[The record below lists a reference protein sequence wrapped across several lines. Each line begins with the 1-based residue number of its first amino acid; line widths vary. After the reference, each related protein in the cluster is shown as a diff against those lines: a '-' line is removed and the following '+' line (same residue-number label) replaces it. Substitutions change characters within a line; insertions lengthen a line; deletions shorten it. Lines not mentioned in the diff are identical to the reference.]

1 MKRKLLWAVAV
12 LGAVLVLVAVTPIGP
27 AALAHLL
34 ERGVGGWQVSIGSRR
49 GGLLY
54 AFSFSDVYCKN
65 PALGVTVNAEYIA
78 AWPWSWEADIQAPK
92 VRIEPGTG
100 ADSTSAAT
108 DIELPLAFFPNLN
121 AKAGALDW
129 QLGET
134 RIVARDW
141 HGAYRA
147 VADTSAHLE
156 LTLSELQG
164 VPLRSLTLDL
174 ALSPHRIDRGE
185 IRAVGASDSIRTDL
199 HASFALG
206 LKLPRPLQVD
216 ATATVVTDSARGSLA
231 AEIDGALTPLQLR
244 GTLRGKGSAPTI
256 SAVDLRGDMRANST
270 RIVVDSLLV
279 SLFDGTLTGEVT
291 YFSTRDSLHT
301 QLRGEGFDLALAAPF
316 AGRAEFDLAAGV
328 HLQHR
333 RYAADFAALLRDV
346 ELISDQRFDAEITGW
361 HRPDGATRIDLQS
374 PVLDLVATGSS
385 DIEGSYDLALKGALQ
400 AASFLRGA
408 APIALDG
415 RAKPD
420 TLALQLTTS
429 HLPGEL
435 GEQFGPLAAD
445 LHLFANRY
453 LAADLRLER
462 DLLVAR
468 ADIDL
473 ANSEIDTLVADV
485 NGLAVERVMPELG
498 GRLDADLRGAGGL
511 SLDALQLDGRAATS
525 SLEYAGWQTGELAL
539 NVGWDRGTA
548 QVAGGGPGVSLRAEL
563 DATGHLT
570 AQADFADT
578 LLRGV
583 GDAVGAIGAAG
594 GTLRWEGPLDDLDVA
609 QGGLALNSLS
619 LRLGEWT
626 LQNYG
631 PLQADYGD
639 GHLNLAAV
647 NLQTPIGLVGLS
659 GWVGRDSLSVAAE
672 LSTLELS
679 NLASDLSATGGGHLR
694 VSGPL
699 AKPEA
704 QGAVTLAE
712 MHLDTLALGNARLR
726 LALEDS
732 LVAEFSADAG
742 VRLALTCPAAPLFEP
757 GAAPAQ
763 LAIEAKAA
771 DLGPV
776 LSYALG
782 RSMYGRLDL
791 DGHLEAAFEDSMP
804 SWRDLAGYIDVRGLV
819 IESQA
824 TADSLRL
831 DLLSGGHFAFGEGR
845 VVLDSVAIGL
855 QRYDRDRRALQ
866 PAGTLR
872 LAGQLVD
879 TKPSQIEL
887 ALENADLA
895 FFGGPKGLVQ
905 LDAEVRGTTSAPQVT
920 ADLAVETAD
929 LGRLR
934 GQLVGDRDGGDWH
947 LNWTTLLDDSL
958 TVIGRVP
965 WDLQAGTL
973 SLDESWLEARSNGI
987 GLLFLGDLIAE
998 LDHLDGRI
1006 SADLRAEGLD
1016 STLSLRGQIG
1026 VKGLEFALLDLEPIY
1041 ALPDGHLQFNDRQ
1054 VELVGFSVE
1063 KEPKRGF
1070 RSASLTGQFDLA
1082 RLDDPS
1088 FDLRL
1093 QAERMT
1099 SYYEDVGQS
1108 FKADDIDMDLSFA
1121 GSLSA
1126 SKLAGRVRID
1136 RPKSEAS
1143 LVVLTLPVPPPPPAL
1158 RDDFLENMALAVE
1171 VDIRGLALDSEL
1183 AEVEASGAVE
1193 VGGTFY
1199 KPLFQGDITIDE
1211 GQVFVLNEQ
1220 FDITQGRVVFNRL
1233 APTKSILDVM
1243 YDPLEL
1249 NPTLDLQAQTKEIED
1264 INDDKKYVAT
1274 LMLRGSAQRVVPR
1287 LSAKPSGGESGDPLG
1302 PQGTVNLL
1310 AFRMVD
1316 FDYVGAFGSTSEAL
1330 NTAATAFGTVA
1341 GQLLSK
1347 QVEKVGLNEFTVL
1360 PSSEIDG
1367 AEPGTALR
1375 AGKYLGGLP
1384 FPLWVRYE
1392 ALLKEMAWGEVRV
1405 EHKIKSFLTIV
1416 GSAQSKYDS
1425 YGLGIGLKR
1434 EFR

>member
-1 MKRKLLWAVAV
+1 MKRKLIGAAAV
-12 LGAVLVLVAVTPIGP
+12 LAAVLVLVAVTPIGP

-34 ERGVGGWQVSIGSRR
+34 ERGVGGWQISIGSRR

-54 AFSFSDVYCKN
+54 AFSFSDVRCQN
-65 PALGVTVNAEYIA
+65 SALGVTVNAEYIA
-78 AWPWSWEADIQAPK
+78 AWPWSWEVDVQAPK
-92 VRIEPGTG
+92 VRIEPGTE
-100 ADSTSAAT
+100 ADSTTAAT
-108 DIELPLAFFPNLN
+108 DIELPLAFLPNLN
-121 AKAGALDW
+121 ATAGTLDW

-134 RIVARDW
+134 RIVAQDW

-156 LTLSELQG
+156 LTLSDLQG

-185 IRAVGASDSIRTDL
+185 IRAVGTGDSLRSDL

-206 LKLPRPLQVD
+206 LKLPRPLQME
-216 ATATVVTDSARGSLA
+216 ATATVEADSARGSLA
-231 AEIDGALTPLQLR
+231 AEIVGAVTPLQLR
-244 GTLRGKGSAPTI
+244 GTLRGTGSAPVV
-256 SAVDLRGDMRANST
+256 SAVDLQGDMRANGT
-270 RIVVDSLLV
+270 RLVVDSLLV
-279 SLFDGTLTGEVT
+279 SLFDGTLTGEAT
-291 YFSTRDSLHT
+291 YFFTRDSLQT

-333 RYAADFAALLRDV
+333 RYAADFAARLRDV
-346 ELISDQRFDAEITGW
+346 DLISDQRFDAEITGW
-361 HRPDGATRIDLQS
+361 HRPDGATRLDLQS
-374 PVLDLVATGSS
+374 PLLELVATGSS
-385 DIEGSYDLALKGALQ
+385 SLAGDYDLALKGALQ

-408 APIALDG
+408 APIAIAG
-415 RAKPD
+415 QAKPD
-420 TLALQLTTS
+420 TLALRLTTN

-435 GEQFGPLAAD
+435 GEEFGPLAAD
-445 LHLFANRY
+445 LHLSANRY
-453 LAADLRLER
+453 LAVDLRLER

-473 ANSEIDTLVADV
+473 EHSEIDTLVADV
-485 NGLAVERVMPELG
+485 DGLAVERVMPELS
-498 GRLDADLRGAGGL
+498 GRLAANLHGSGGL
-511 SLDALQLDGRAATS
+511 SLAALRLGGRVATTP
-525 SLEYAGWQTGELAL
+525 LEYAGWQTGELAL
-539 NVGWDRGTA
+539 DVGWDQGAAR
-548 QVAGGGPGVSLRAEL
+548 VSGGGPGVSVLAKL
-563 DATGHLT
+563 DVDGHLT

-583 GDAVGAIGAAG
+583 DDAVAALSGA
-594 GTLRWEGPLDDLDVA
+594 LRWKGPLEDLDAVQA
-609 QGGLALNSLS
+609 NLS
-619 LRLGEWT
+619 LDSLLLRQGEWV

-631 PLQADYGD
+631 PLKADYGD
-639 GHLNLAAV
+639 GRLDLTALH
-647 NLQTPIGLVGLS
+647 LQTSVGLVDLS

-672 LSTLELS
+672 LSALELS
-679 NLASDLSATGGGHLR
+679 NLASDLSATGDGHLR
-694 VSGPL
+694 IGDTL
-699 AKPEA
+699 ARPEA
-704 QGAVTLAE
+704 QGVVSMEE
-712 MHLDTLALGNARLR
+712 MRLDTLALGNARLR
-726 LALEDS
+726 LALADT
-732 LVAEFSADAG
+732 LAAEFSTNAG
-742 VRLALTCPAAPLFEP
+742 VRLALTCPAAPLFGP

-771 DLGPV
+771 DLGPL

-782 RSMYGRLDL
+782 RPLYGRLDL
-791 DGHLEAAFEDSMP
+791 DGHLEAALGDSMP
-804 SWRDLAGYIDVRGLV
+804 SWRDLSGRIDVRGLV

-831 DLLSGGHFAFGEGR
+831 DLLSGGHFAFDEGR

-855 QRYDRDRRALQ
+855 RRYDRDRLALQ

-879 TKPSQIEL
+879 TKPSKIEL
-887 ALENADLA
+887 ALKDADLA
-895 FFGGPKGLVQ
+895 FFGGPEGLVQ
-905 LDAEVRGTTSAPQVT
+905 LDAEVSGTASAPQVT
-920 ADLAVETAD
+920 ADLAVKTAD
-929 LGRLR
+929 LGALR
-934 GQLVGDRDGGDWH
+934 GQLVGDRHGGDWH
-947 LNWTTLLDDSL
+947 LNWTTLPDDSL
-958 TVIGRVP
+958 TVIGRIP
-965 WDLQAGTL
+965 WDLQAGEL
-973 SLDESWLEARSNGI
+973 SLDEGWLEARSDGI

-1016 STLSLRGQIG
+1016 STLSLQGQIG

-1063 KEPKRGF
+1063 QEPKRGF
-1070 RSASLTGQFDLA
+1070 RSASLTGQLDLA

-1088 FDLRL
+1088 FDVRL
-1093 QAERMT
+1093 QVERMT

-1108 FKADDIDMDLSFA
+1108 FKADDIDLDLSFA

-1143 LVVLTLPVPPPPPAL
+1143 LVVLALPVPPPPPAL

-1171 VDIRGLALDSEL
+1171 VDLRGLALDSEL

-1211 GQVFVLNEQ
+1211 GQVFVLNQE
-1220 FDITQGRVVFNRL
+1220 FNITQGRVVFNRL

-1243 YDPLEL
+1243 YDPFEL
-1249 NPTLDLQAQTKEIED
+1249 NPTLDLQAKVED
-1264 INDDKKYVAT
+1264 IPNIKSGYEYDVT
-1274 LMLRGSAQRVVPR
+1274 LTLKGSAQKIVPDFAADSEDPDADPVEDY
-1287 LSAKPSGGESGDPLG
+1287 LSI
-1302 PQGTVNLL
+1302 VNLL
-1310 AFRMVD
+1310 VFNMADLDVAD
-1316 FDYVGAFGSTSEAL
+1316 LDYDAAV
-1330 NTAATAFGTVA
+1330 TAA

-1347 QVEKVGLNEFTVL
+1347 QVEKEVGLDEFTVL
-1360 PSSEIDG
+1360 PSSEIAG
-1367 AEPGTALR
+1367 AEPGVALR

-1384 FPLWVRYE
+1384 LPLWVRYE

-1405 EHKIKSFLTIV
+1405 EHRIKSFLTIV

>member
-1 MKRKLLWAVAV
+1 MKRKLFGTAVV
-12 LGAVLVLVAVTPIGP
+12 LAAVLVLVAVTPIGP
-27 AALAHLL
+27 AALAYLL
-34 ERGVGGWQVSIGSRR
+34 ERGIGGWQVSIGSRR

-92 VRIEPGTG
+92 VRIEPGTT
-100 ADSTSAAT
+100 ADSTTAAA
-108 DIELPLAFFPNLN
+108 DIELPLAFLPNLN

-134 RIVARDW
+134 RIVAQDW

-156 LTLSELQG
+156 LTLSDLQG

-185 IRAVGASDSIRTDL
+185 IRAVGAGDSLRSDL

-206 LKLPRPLQVD
+206 LKLPRPLQMD
-216 ATATVVTDSARGSLA
+216 ATATVETDSSRGSLK
-231 AEIDGALTPLQLR
+231 AEIDGAVTPLQLR
-244 GTLRGKGSAPTI
+244 GTLKGTGSAPTI
-256 SAVDLRGDMRANST
+256 SAVDLRGDMRANGT
-270 RIVVDSLLV
+270 RLVVDSLLV
-279 SLFDGTLTGEVT
+279 SLFDGTLTGEAT
-291 YFSTRDSLHT
+291 YFFTRDSLQT
-301 QLRGEGFDLALAAPF
+301 QLRGEGLDLALLAPF

-328 HLQHR
+328 QLQHR
-333 RYAADFAALLRDV
+333 RYAADFAVLLRDV
-346 ELISDQRFDAEITGW
+346 DLIPDQRFDAEITGW
-361 HRPDGATRIDLQS
+361 HRPDGATRLDLQS
-374 PVLDLVATGSS
+374 SPLELVATGSS
-385 DIEGSYDLALKGALQ
+385 DLEGNYDLALKGALQ

-408 APIALDG
+408 APIAIAG
-415 RAKPD
+415 QAKPD
-420 TLALQLTTS
+420 TLALQLTAN

-435 GEQFGPLAAD
+435 GEEFGPLAAD
-445 LHLFANRY
+445 LHLSANRY

-473 ANSEIDTLVADV
+473 EHSEIDTLVADV
-485 NGLAVERVMPELG
+485 DGLAVERVMPGLSG
-498 GRLDADLRGAGGL
+498 WLDADLRGGGGL
-511 SLDALQLDGRAATS
+511 SLKELQLTGHIATTP
-525 SLEYAGWQTGELAL
+525 LKYAGWQTGELAL
-539 NVGWDRGTA
+539 DVDWDQGAAR
-548 QVAGGGPGVSLRAEL
+548 VAGGGPGVSALAKL
-563 DATGHLT
+563 DVDGHLT

-583 GDAVGAIGAAG
+583 DGAAAALG
-594 GTLRWEGPLDDLDVA
+594 GTLRWEGPLEDLDAVQA
-609 QGGLALNSLS
+609 NLALDSLL
-619 LRLGEWT
+619 LRLGKWE
-626 LQNYG
+626 LQNHG

-639 GHLNLAAV
+639 GRMDLTAV
-647 NLQTPIGLVGLS
+647 HLQTSVGLVDFS
-659 GWVGRDSLSVAAE
+659 GWVGRDSLAVAAE
-672 LSTLELS
+672 LSALELS

-694 VSGPL
+694 VGGTL
-699 AKPEA
+699 ARPEA
-704 QGAVTLAE
+704 QGVVTLEE
-712 MHLDTLALGNARLR
+712 MRLDTLALGNARLR
-726 LALEDS
+726 LS
-732 LVAEFSADAG
+732 LADMLMAEFTADAG
-742 VRLALTCPAAPLFEP
+742 MRLALTCPAAPLFGP
-757 GAAPAQ
+757 GEAPAQ

-771 DLGPV
+771 DLGPL

-782 RSMYGRLDL
+782 RPLYGRLDL
-791 DGHLEAAFEDSMP
+791 DGRLAATLGDSMP
-804 SWRDLAGYIDVRGLV
+804 SWRDLSGHIDMHDLA

-824 TADSLRL
+824 SADSLRL
-831 DLLSGGHFAFGEGR
+831 DLLSGGQFAFGEGR

-855 QRYDRDRRALQ
+855 RRYDRDRRALQ

-879 TKPSQIEL
+879 TKPSKIEL
-887 ALENADLA
+887 ALEDADLA

-905 LDAEVRGTTSAPQVT
+905 LDAEVSGTALAPQIA
-920 ADLAVETAD
+920 ADLAVESAD
-929 LGRLR
+929 LGKLR

-958 TVIGRVP
+958 TVTGRVP

-973 SLDESWLEARSNGI
+973 SLDESWLEAHSNGI

-1016 STLSLRGQIG
+1016 STLSLQGQIG
-1026 VKGLEFALLDLEPIY
+1026 VAGLEFALLDLEPIY
-1041 ALPDGHLQFNDRQ
+1041 ALPDGHLQFNGRKI
-1054 VELVGFSVE
+1054 ELVGFSVE

-1088 FDLRL
+1088 FDLQLR
-1093 QAERMT
+1093 AERMT

-1108 FKADDIDMDLSFA
+1108 FRANDIDLDLSFA

-1126 SKLAGRVRID
+1126 SKLAGRIRID
-1136 RPKSEAS
+1136 QPKSEAS
-1143 LVVLTLPVPPPPPAL
+1143 LVVLALPVPPPPPAL
-1158 RDDFLENMALAVE
+1158 RDDFLENMALGVE
-1171 VDIRGLALDSEL
+1171 VDIRALALDSEL

-1211 GQVFVLNEQ
+1211 GQVFVLNQE
-1220 FDITQGRVVFNRL
+1220 FNITQGRVVFNRL

-1243 YDPLEL
+1243 YDPFEL
-1249 NPTLDLQAQTKEIED
+1249 NPTLDLEAKTEEIED
-1264 INDDKKYVAT
+1264 IDDGEKYVVT
-1274 LMLRGSAQRVVPR
+1274 LTLQGPAQKIVPSFSPLDL
-1287 LSAKPSGGESGDPLG
+1287 LS
-1302 PQGTVNLL
+1302 TVNLL
-1310 AFRMVD
+1310 AFNTVSNRD
-1316 FDYVGAFGSTSEAL
+1316 LKYKTAL
-1330 NTAATAFGTVA
+1330 GTAA
-1341 GQLLSK
+1341 GQLLSG
-1347 QVEKVGLNEFTVL
+1347 QVEKVGFDEFVVL
-1360 PSSEIDG
+1360 PSSTIFG
-1367 AEPGTALR
+1367 AEPGDPALR
-1375 AGKYLGGLP
+1375 VGEYFSRRLP
-1384 FPLWVRYE
+1384 LPLWVRYE
-1392 ALLKEMAWGEVRV
+1392 APLKEPASGEVRI
-1405 EHKIKSFLTIV
+1405 EHKVKSFLIIT
-1416 GSAQSKYDS
+1416 GSAQSKYDH

>member
-1 MKRKLLWAVAV
+1 MKRKLLGTAAV
-12 LGAVLVLVAVTPIGP
+12 LGAVFVLVAVTPIGP

-34 ERGVGGWQVSIGSRR
+34 ERGVGGWQISIGSRR

-78 AWPWSWEADIQAPK
+78 AWPWSWEVAIQAPK
-92 VRIEPGTG
+92 VRIEPGSE

-108 DIELPLAFFPNLN
+108 DIELPLAFLPNLN

-134 RIVARDW
+134 RIVAQDW

-185 IRAVGASDSIRTDL
+185 IRAVGAGDSVRSDL

-216 ATATVVTDSARGSLA
+216 AKATVSTDSARGSLSA
-231 AEIDGALTPLQLR
+231 DIDGALTPLQLR
-244 GTLRGKGSAPTI
+244 GTLKGEGSAPTI
-256 SAVDLRGDMRANST
+256 SAVDLRGDVRANGT
-270 RIVVDSLLV
+270 RLVVDSLLV
-279 SLFDGTLTGEVT
+279 SLFDGTLTGEAT
-291 YFSTRDSLHT
+291 YFFTRDSLQT
-301 QLRGEGFDLALAAPF
+301 QLRGEGFDLALVAPF

-328 HLQHR
+328 HLQHL
-333 RYAADFAALLRDV
+333 RYAADFAALLHDV
-346 ELISDQRFDAEITGW
+346 DLIPDRRFDAEITAW
-361 HRPDGATRIDLQS
+361 HRPDGATRLDLQS
-374 PVLDLVATGSS
+374 PLLELVATGSS
-385 DIEGSYDLALKGALQ
+385 SLAGDYDLALKGALQ

-408 APIALDG
+408 APISIAG
-415 RAKPD
+415 QAKPD
-420 TLALQLTTS
+420 TLALRLTTS

-435 GEQFGPLAAD
+435 GEEFGPLDAD
-445 LHLFANRY
+445 LHLSANRY
-453 LAADLRLER
+453 LAANLRLER

-473 ANSEIDTLVADV
+473 EHSEIDTLVADV
-485 NGLAVERVMPELG
+485 DGLAVERVMPGLS
-498 GRLDADLRGAGGL
+498 GRLDADMRGAGGL
-511 SLDALQLDGRAATS
+511 SLDELQLTGHIATTP
-525 SLEYAGWQTGELAL
+525 LEYARWQTGELAL
-539 NVGWDRGTA
+539 DVDWDQGTA
-548 QVAGGGPGVSLRAEL
+548 QLDGGGPGVSLWAEL
-563 DATGHLT
+563 DAARHLT

-583 GDAVGAIGAAG
+583 DGAVAALG
-594 GTLRWEGPLDDLDVA
+594 GTLRWEGPLENLDAA
-609 QGGLALNSLS
+609 QANLALDSLL
-619 LRLGEWT
+619 LRQGKWE
-626 LQNYG
+626 LQNHG
-631 PLQADYGD
+631 PLQADYDNGRLD
-639 GHLNLAAV
+639 LTALH
-647 NLQTPIGLVGLS
+647 LQTSVGLVDLS
-659 GWVGRDSLSVAAE
+659 GWVGRDSLAVAAE
-672 LSTLELS
+672 LSALELS

-694 VSGPL
+694 IGGTL
-699 AKPEA
+699 ARPEA
-704 QGAVTLAE
+704 QGVVTLTE
-712 MHLDTLALGNARLR
+712 MRLDTLALGNARLR
-726 LALEDS
+726 LALADM
-732 LVAEFSADAG
+732 LMAEFTADAG
-742 VRLALTCPAAPLFEP
+742 LRLALTCPAEPLFGP
-757 GAAPAQ
+757 GTAPAQ
-763 LAIEAKAA
+763 LAIETKAA
-771 DLGPV
+771 DLGPL

-782 RSMYGRLDL
+782 RPLYGRLDL
-791 DGHLEAAFEDSMP
+791 DGQLEAALGDSMP
-804 SWRDLAGYIDVRGLV
+804 SWRDLSGHIDVHGLA

-824 TADSLRL
+824 SADSLRL

-855 QRYDRDRRALQ
+855 RRYDRDRLALQ

-872 LAGQLVD
+872 LAGQLEGA
-879 TKPSQIEL
+879 KPSKIEL
-887 ALENADLA
+887 ALEDADLA

-905 LDAEVRGTTSAPQVT
+905 LEAEVSGTTSAPQVA
-920 ADLAVETAD
+920 ADLAVESAD
-929 LGRLR
+929 LGKLR
-934 GQLVGDRDGGDWH
+934 GQLVGDQYGSDWH
-947 LNWTTLLDDSL
+947 LNWTTLPDDSL
-958 TVIGRVP
+958 TVTGRVP

-973 SLDESWLEARSNGI
+973 SLDESWLEAHSDGI

-998 LDHLDGRI
+998 LDHFDGQV

-1016 STLSLRGQIG
+1016 STLSLQGQIG
-1026 VKGLEFALLDLEPIY
+1026 VKGLELALLDLEPIY
-1041 ALPDGHLQFNDRQ
+1041 ALPDGQLQFNGRQ

-1070 RSASLTGQFDLA
+1070 RSASLTGQFDLS

-1088 FDLRL
+1088 FNLRL
-1093 QAERMT
+1093 QAERVT
-1099 SYYEDVGQS
+1099 SYYENVGQS

-1121 GSLSA
+1121 GSISA
-1126 SKLAGRVRID
+1126 SKLAGRVLLD
-1136 RPKSEAS
+1136 RPQSEAS

-1158 RDDFLENMALAVE
+1158 RDEFLENMALAVE
-1171 VDIRGLALDSEL
+1171 VEIRGLALDSEL

-1249 NPTLDLQAQTKEIED
+1249 NPILDLEAETDYEITD
-1264 INDDKKYVAT
+1264 INDNEKYVAILT
-1274 LMLRGSAQRVVPR
+1274 LRGPAQKVVPR
-1287 LSAKPSGGESGDPLG
+1287 LSADPRDPDLETLE
-1302 PQGTVNLL
+1302 QFETVNLL
-1310 AFRMVD
+1310 AFRTAN
-1316 FDYVGAFGSTSEAL
+1316 FDYAGAFGSTGEAL
-1330 NTAATAFGTVA
+1330 STAATAFGTAA
-1341 GQLLSK
+1341 GLLLGK
-1347 QVEKVGLNEFTVL
+1347 QVEKVGLNEFTVV
-1360 PSSEIDG
+1360 PSSTIVG
-1367 AEPGTALR
+1367 ASPGDPVIR

-1384 FPLWVRYE
+1384 LPLWVRYE
-1392 ALLKEMAWGEVRV
+1392 AMVEKMAEGEVRV
-1405 EHKIKSFLTIV
+1405 EHTIKSFLTIV
-1416 GSAQSKYDS
+1416 GSAQSKHDH

>member
-1 MKRKLLWAVAV
+1 MKRKLFGAAVV
-12 LGAVLVLVAVTPIGP
+12 LGAALGLVAFTPLGP

-34 ERGVGGWQVSIGSRR
+34 ERGVGGWQVSIGGRE
-49 GGLLY
+49 GGLIY
-54 AFSFSDVYCKN
+54 GFSFSDLHCQN
-65 PALGVTVNAEYIA
+65 PALGVAVDVEHLAVR
-78 AWPWSWEADIQAPK
+78 PWSWAVELQAPK
-92 VRIEPGTG
+92 VRIEPSPAVDTT
-100 ADSTSAAT
+100 STAA
-108 DIELPLAFFPNLN
+108 DIELPIAFLPNLS
-121 AKAGALDW
+121 ATAGALDW

-134 RIVARDW
+134 RIAAQDW
-141 HGAYRA
+141 RGAYRA

-156 LTLSELQG
+156 LALSDLQG

-185 IRAVGASDSIRTDL
+185 VRAVGLGDSLRAAL
-199 HASFALG
+199 HASFSLG

-216 ATATVVTDSARGSLA
+216 ATATVEADAARGSLE

-244 GTLRGKGSAPTI
+244 GTLRGKGSTPAV
-256 SAVDLRGDMRANST
+256 SSVDLRGCVRANSARLT
-270 RIVVDSLLV
+270 LDSLLV
-279 SLFDGTLTGEVT
+279 SLFDGTLTGEAT
-291 YFSTRDSLHT
+291 YFFTRDSLQT

-346 ELISDQRFDAEITGW
+346 DLIPNQLFDAEITGW
-361 HRPDGATRIDLQS
+361 HRPDGATRLDLQS
-374 PVLDLVATGSS
+374 PLLELVATGSS
-385 DIEGSYDLALKGALQ
+385 SLAGDYDLALKGALQ

-408 APIALDG
+408 APITIVG
-415 RAKPD
+415 QAKPD
-420 TLALQLTTS
+420 TLTLQLTAS

-435 GEQFGPLAAD
+435 GEEFGPLAAD
-445 LHLFANRY
+445 LHLSANRY
-453 LAADLRLER
+453 LAAALHLER
-462 DLLVAR
+462 DLLVAW
-468 ADIDL
+468 ADINL
-473 ANSEIDTLVADV
+473 ESSEIDTLVAAV
-485 NGLAVERVMPELG
+485 NGLAVERVMPGLS
-498 GRLDADLRGAGGL
+498 GRLDADLRGGGGL
-511 SLDALQLDGRAATS
+511 TLDALRLGGRVATTP
-525 SLEYAGWQTGELAL
+525 LEYAGWQTGELAL
-539 NVGWDRGTA
+539 DVGWDQGAAR
-548 QVAGGGPGVSLRAEL
+548 VSGGGPGVSVLAEL
-563 DATGHLT
+563 EADEHLT

-583 GDAVGAIGAAG
+583 DGSVAALD
-594 GTLRWEGPLDDLDVA
+594 GTFRWDGPLDDLDVVQA
-609 QGGLALNSLS
+609 DLALDSLL
-619 LRLGEWT
+619 LRQEEWA

-631 PLQADYGD
+631 SLQADYSD
-639 GHLNLAAV
+639 GRIDLTAV
-647 NLQTPIGLVGLS
+647 HLQTSVGLVGLS

-672 LSTLELS
+672 LSALELS

-694 VSGPL
+694 VGGTL
-699 AKPEA
+699 ARPEA
-704 QGAVTLAE
+704 QGVVTLAE
-712 MHLDTLALGNARLR
+712 MYLDTLALGNARLR
-726 LALEDS
+726 LSLADS
-732 LVAEFSADAG
+732 LMAEFSANAG
-742 VRLALTCPAAPLFEP
+742 VRLALTCPAAPLFGP

-763 LAIEAKAA
+763 LAIEAMAA

-776 LSYALG
+776 LTYALG
-782 RSMYGRLDL
+782 RPLYGRLDL
-791 DGHLEAAFEDSMP
+791 DGHLEAALGDSMP
-804 SWRDLAGYIDVRGLV
+804 SWRDLSGHIDVHGLA

-824 TADSLRL
+824 SADSLRL
-831 DLLSGGHFAFGEGR
+831 DLLSGGRFAFGEGR
-845 VVLDSVAIGL
+845 VALDSVAIGL
-855 QRYDRDRRALQ
+855 RRYDRDHLALQ

-872 LAGQLVD
+872 LVGQLEG
-879 TKPSQIEL
+879 TKPSKIEL
-887 ALENADLA
+887 ALEDADLA

-905 LDAEVRGTTSAPQVT
+905 LDAEVSGTASAPQVA

-929 LGRLR
+929 LGKLR
-934 GQLVGDRDGGDWH
+934 GQLVGDRHGGDWH

-965 WDLQAGTL
+965 WDLQAGAL
-973 SLDESWLEARSNGI
+973 SLDESWLEARSDGI

-998 LDHLDGRI
+998 LDHLDGQI

-1016 STLSLRGQIG
+1016 STLSLQGQIG
-1026 VKGLEFALLDLEPIY
+1026 VAGLEFALLDLEPIY
-1041 ALPDGHLQFNDRQ
+1041 ALPDGQLQFNGRQ

-1070 RSASLTGQFDLA
+1070 RSASLTGQLDLS

-1108 FKADDIDMDLSFA
+1108 FKADDIDLDLSFA
-1121 GSLSA
+1121 GAVSA
-1126 SKLAGRVRID
+1126 SKLAGRIRLD

-1143 LVVLTLPVPPPPPAL
+1143 LVVLALPVPPPPPAL
-1158 RDDFLENMALAVE
+1158 RDEFLENMALAVE

-1211 GQVFVLNEQ
+1211 GQVFVLNQQ
-1220 FDITQGRVVFNRL
+1220 FNITQGRVVLNRL

-1249 NPTLDLQAQTKEIED
+1249 NPTLDLQAKTKKITD
-1264 INDDKKYVAT
+1264 I
-1274 LMLRGSAQRVVPR
+1274 
-1287 LSAKPSGGESGDPLG
+1287 ESGYEYDVTLTLKGPAQKIVPDFKADSEDPDAPPLEDL
-1302 PQGTVNLL
+1302 PSIVNLL
-1310 AFRMVD
+1310 VFNMADLDVAD
-1316 FDYVGAFGSTSEAL
+1316 LDY
-1330 NTAATAFGTVA
+1330 TAALTAA

-1360 PSSEIDG
+1360 PSSEIAG
-1367 AEPGTALR
+1367 AEPGNPALR
-1375 AGKYLGGLP
+1375 AGKYLDGLP
-1384 FPLWVRYE
+1384 LPLWVRYE
-1392 ALLKEMAWGEVRV
+1392 ALLEDMAAGEVRV
-1405 EHKIKSFLTIV
+1405 EHKIKSFLTLV

>member
-1 MKRKLLWAVAV
+1 MKRKLLGAVAV

-65 PALGVTVNAEYIA
+65 PALGVTINAEHIA
-78 AWPWSWEADIQAPK
+78 VWPWSWAVDIQAPK
-92 VRIEPGTG
+92 VRIESGTG
-100 ADSTSAAT
+100 ADSTTAAI

-121 AKAGALDW
+121 VQAGTLDW
-129 QLGET
+129 QLGAT
-134 RIVARDW
+134 RIGAQDW
-141 HGAYRA
+141 RGAYRLA
-147 VADTSAHLE
+147 ADTSGHLD
-156 LTLSELQG
+156 LTLSDLQG
-164 VPLRSLTLDL
+164 VPLRSLTLEL

-185 IRAVGASDSIRTDL
+185 LRAVGASDSLRAAL
-199 HASFALG
+199 QASFALG
-206 LKLPRPLQVD
+206 LKLPRPLQMD
-216 ATATVVTDSARGSLA
+216 ATATVETDSVRGSLA
-231 AEIDGALTPLQLR
+231 AEIVGAVTPLQLH
-244 GTLRGKGSAPTI
+244 GTLRGKGSAPAV
-256 SAVDLRGDMRANST
+256 SAVELRGDMRTNGT
-270 RIVVDSLLV
+270 RLVLDSLLV
-279 SLFDGTLTGEVT
+279 SLFDGTLTGEAT
-291 YFSTRDSLHT
+291 YFFTRDSLQT

-316 AGRAEFDLAAGV
+316 AGRAEFELAAGV

-346 ELISDQRFDAEITGW
+346 DLIPDRRFDAEITGW
-361 HRPDGATRIDLQS
+361 HRPDGATRINLQS
-374 PVLDLVATGSS
+374 PLLELVATGSS
-385 DIEGSYDLALKGALQ
+385 SLAGDYDLALKGALQ

-408 APIALDG
+408 APIAIAG
-415 RAKPD
+415 QAKLD
-420 TLALQLTTS
+420 TLALRLTTN

-435 GEQFGPLAAD
+435 GEEFGPLTAD
-445 LHLFANRY
+445 LYLYANRY

-473 ANSEIDTLVADV
+473 ERSEVDTLVAAV
-485 NGLAVERVMPELG
+485 NGLAVERVMPGLSG
-498 GRLDADLRGAGGL
+498 QLDADLRGAGGRA
-511 SLDALQLDGRAATS
+511 LDELRLAGRVATMP
-525 SLEYAGWQTGELAL
+525 LEYAGWQTGELAL
-539 NVGWDRGTA
+539 DVDWDQGAAR
-548 QVAGGGPGVSLRAEL
+548 VSGGGPGVSLLAKL
-563 DATGHLT
+563 DADGHLK

-583 GDAVGAIGAAG
+583 DGAAASLD
-594 GTLRWEGPLDDLDVA
+594 GTLHWEGPLDNLDAVQA
-609 QGGLALNSLS
+609 NLS
-619 LRLGEWT
+619 LDSLWLRQGEWV
-626 LQNYG
+626 LQNRG
-631 PLQADYGD
+631 SLQANYDD
-639 GHLNLAAV
+639 KRLDLTALH
-647 NLQTPIGLVGLS
+647 LQTSFGLVGLS

-672 LSTLELS
+672 LSALELS
-679 NLASDLSATGGGHLR
+679 NFVSALSATGGGHLR
-694 VSGPL
+694 VGGTL
-699 AKPEA
+699 ARPEA
-704 QGAVTLAE
+704 QGVVTLTE
-712 MHLDTLALGNARLR
+712 MRLDTLALGNARLR
-726 LALEDS
+726 LS
-732 LVAEFSADAG
+732 LADVSPRLATDRSLMAEFSADAG
-742 VRLALTCPAAPLFEP
+742 VRLTLSCPAAPLFGP

-771 DLGPV
+771 DLGPL

-782 RSMYGRLDL
+782 RPLHGWLDL
-791 DGHLEAAFEDSMP
+791 DGHLEVALGDSMP
-804 SWRDLAGYIDVRGLV
+804 SWPDLSGQIDLQGLA

-824 TADSLRL
+824 SADSLRL
-831 DLLSGGHFAFGEGR
+831 NLLSGGHFSFGEGR

-855 QRYDRDRRALQ
+855 QHYDRDRLALQ

-872 LAGQLVD
+872 LTGQLVD
-879 TKPSQIEL
+879 TKPSKIEL
-887 ALENADLA
+887 ALEDVDLA
-895 FFGGPKGLVQ
+895 FFGGPTGLVQ
-905 LDAEVRGTTSAPQVT
+905 LDAEVSGTVSAPQVA
-920 ADLAVETAD
+920 ADLAVESAD
-929 LGRLR
+929 LGKLR
-934 GQLVGDRDGGDWH
+934 GQLGGDRHGGDWH
-947 LNWTTLLDDSL
+947 LNWTTSPDDSL
-958 TVIGRVP
+958 IVTGRVP
-965 WDLQAGTL
+965 WDLQAGEL
-973 SLDESWLEARSNGI
+973 SLDESWLEARSDGI

-1016 STLSLRGQIG
+1016 STLSLQGQIG
-1026 VKGLEFALLDLEPIY
+1026 VAGLEFALLDLEPIY
-1041 ALPDGHLQFNDRQ
+1041 ALPDGQLQFNGRQ
-1054 VELVGFSVE
+1054 VELIGFSVE

-1070 RSASLTGQFDLA
+1070 RSASLTGQLDLA

-1108 FKADDIDMDLSFA
+1108 FRADDIDMDLSFA

-1143 LVVLTLPVPPPPPAL
+1143 LVVLALPVPPPPPAL

-1171 VDIRGLALDSEL
+1171 VDLRGLAVDSEL

-1193 VGGTFY
+1193 IGGTFY

-1211 GQVFVLNEQ
+1211 GQVFVLNQE
-1220 FDITQGRVVFNRL
+1220 FNITQGRVVFNRL

-1249 NPTLDLQAQTKEIED
+1249 NPTLDLEAKVENIRNIKSDYEYD
-1264 INDDKKYVAT
+1264 VT
-1274 LMLRGSAQRVVPR
+1274 LTLKGSAQKIVPDFEADSEDPDADPVEGY
-1287 LSAKPSGGESGDPLG
+1287 LSI
-1302 PQGTVNLL
+1302 VNLL
-1310 AFRMVD
+1310 VFNMADLDVANL
-1316 FDYVGAFGSTSEAL
+1316 DYDAAV
-1330 NTAATAFGTVA
+1330 TAA

-1347 QVEKVGLNEFTVL
+1347 QVEKEVGLDEFTVL
-1360 PSSEIDG
+1360 PSSEIAG
-1367 AEPGTALR
+1367 AEPGVALR
-1375 AGKYLGGLP
+1375 AGKYLGWLP
-1384 FPLWVRYE
+1384 LPLWVRYE

>member
-1 MKRKLLWAVAV
+1 MKRKLFGAATV
-12 LGAVLVLVAVTPIGP
+12 LAAVLVLIAVTPIGP

-65 PALGVTVNAEYIA
+65 PALGVSVNAEYIA
-78 AWPWSWEADIQAPK
+78 AWPWSWEIDIQAPK
-92 VRIEPGTG
+92 VRIEPGAE
-100 ADSTSAAT
+100 ADSTTAAT
-108 DIELPLAFFPNLN
+108 DIELPLAFLPNLN
-121 AKAGALDW
+121 AKAGTLDW

-147 VADTSAHLE
+147 AADTSAHLE
-156 LTLSELQG
+156 LALSDLQG

-185 IRAVGASDSIRTDL
+185 VRAVGAIDSLRSDL

-206 LKLPRPLQVD
+206 LKLPRPLQME
-216 ATATVVTDSARGSLA
+216 ATATAETDSARGFLEA
-231 AEIDGALTPLQLR
+231 DIDGALTPLQLH
-244 GTLRGKGSAPTI
+244 GTLRGQGNAPMV
-256 SAVDLRGDMRANST
+256 SAVNLRGDMRVNGT
-270 RIVVDSLLV
+270 RLVLDSLLV
-279 SLFDGTLTGEVT
+279 SLFDGTLTGEAT
-291 YFSTRDSLHT
+291 YFFTRDSLQT
-301 QLRGEGFDLALAAPF
+301 QLRGEGLDLALAAPF
-316 AGRAEFDLAAGV
+316 GGRAEFDLAAGV

-346 ELISDQRFDAEITGW
+346 DLIPDHRFDAEIRGW
-361 HRPDGATRIDLQS
+361 HRPDGETRLDLQS
-374 PVLDLVATGSS
+374 SPLKLVATGSS
-385 DIEGSYDLALKGALQ
+385 DLEGNYDLALKGAVQ

-408 APIALDG
+408 ALMDIAG
-415 RAKPD
+415 QAKPD
-420 TLALQLTTS
+420 TLALQLTAK

-435 GEQFGPLAAD
+435 GEEFGPLAAD
-445 LHLFANRY
+445 LHLSANRY

-462 DLLVAR
+462 NLLVAR

-473 ANSEIDTLVADV
+473 EHSEIDTLVADV
-485 NGLAVERVMPELG
+485 DGLAVERIMPGLS
-498 GRLDADLRGAGGL
+498 GRLDADLRGGGGL
-511 SLDALQLDGRAATS
+511 ALETLRLGGHIATTP
-525 SLEYAGWQTGELAL
+525 LEYAGWQTGELAL
-539 NVGWDRGTA
+539 DVDWDQGAARVSGA
-548 QVAGGGPGVSLRAEL
+548 GPGVSVLAKL
-563 DATGHLT
+563 DVDGHLT

-578 LLRGV
+578 LLRGID
-583 GDAVGAIGAAG
+583 GAVAALG
-594 GTLRWEGPLDDLDVA
+594 GTLRWEGPLEDLDAVQA
-609 QGGLALNSLS
+609 DLALDSLL
-619 LRLGEWT
+619 LRQGKWT
-626 LQNYG
+626 MQNQG

-639 GHLNLAAV
+639 GRLDLTALH
-647 NLQTPIGLVGLS
+647 LQTSVGLVDLS
-659 GWVGRDSLSVAAE
+659 GWVGGDSLSVVAE
-672 LSTLELS
+672 LSALDLS
-679 NLASDLSATGGGHLR
+679 NFASDLSATGGGHLR
-694 VSGPL
+694 IGGAL
-699 AKPEA
+699 ARPEA
-704 QGAVTLAE
+704 QGVVTLAE
-712 MHLDTLALGNARLR
+712 MRLDTLALGNARLR
-726 LALEDS
+726 LS
-732 LVAEFSADAG
+732 LADTLTAEFTADAG
-742 VRLALTCPAAPLFEP
+742 MRLALTCPAAPLFGP
-757 GAAPAQ
+757 GVAPAQ

-776 LSYALG
+776 LSYALD
-782 RSMYGRLDL
+782 RPMYGRLDL
-791 DGHLEAAFEDSMP
+791 DGHLEAALGDSMP
-804 SWRDLAGYIDVRGLV
+804 SWRDLSGQIDVHGLA

-824 TADSLRL
+824 AADSLRL

-855 QRYDRDRRALQ
+855 QRYNRDRLALQ

-872 LAGQLVD
+872 LTGQLVD
-879 TKPSQIEL
+879 TKPSKIEL
-887 ALENADLA
+887 ALEDADLA

-905 LDAEVRGTTSAPQVT
+905 LDAEVRGTTSAPQV
-920 ADLAVETAD
+920 AAELAVETVD

-934 GQLVGDRDGGDWH
+934 GQLVGDRHGGDWH
-947 LNWTTLLDDSL
+947 LNWTTLPDDSL
-958 TVIGRVP
+958 TVTGRVP

-973 SLDESWLEARSNGI
+973 SLDESWLEAHSDGI

-1016 STLSLRGQIG
+1016 STLSLQGQIG
-1026 VKGLEFALLDLEPIY
+1026 VEALEFALLDLEPIY
-1041 ALPDGHLQFNDRQ
+1041 ALPDGQLQFNGRQ

-1063 KEPKRGF
+1063 NEPKRGF
-1070 RSASLTGQFDLA
+1070 RSASLTGQLDLS
-1082 RLDDPS
+1082 RLDNPS
-1088 FDLRL
+1088 FDLQL

-1099 SYYEDVGQS
+1099 SYYEAVGQS
-1108 FKADDIDMDLSFA
+1108 FRANDIDLDLSFA

-1171 VDIRGLALDSEL
+1171 VDIRGLAVDSEL

-1211 GQVFVLNEQ
+1211 GQIFILNRQ
-1220 FDITQGRVVFNRL
+1220 FNITQGRVVFNRL

-1243 YDPLEL
+1243 YDPFEL
-1249 NPTLDLQAQTKEIED
+1249 NPTLDLEAKTEEIED
-1264 INDDKKYVAT
+1264 IDDGEKYVVT
-1274 LMLRGSAQRVVPR
+1274 LTLQGPAQKIVPNFSPLDL
-1287 LSAKPSGGESGDPLG
+1287 LS
-1302 PQGTVNLL
+1302 TVNLL
-1310 AFRMVD
+1310 AFNTVSNRD
-1316 FDYVGAFGSTSEAL
+1316 LKYKTAL
-1330 NTAATAFGTVA
+1330 GTAA
-1341 GQLLSK
+1341 GQLLSG
-1347 QVEKVGLNEFTVL
+1347 QVEKVGLDEFVVL
-1360 PSSEIDG
+1360 PSSTVFG
-1367 AEPGTALR
+1367 AEPGDPALR
-1375 AGKYLGGLP
+1375 VGEYFSQRLP
-1384 FPLWVRYE
+1384 LPLWVRYE
-1392 ALLKEMAWGEVRV
+1392 APLKEIASGEVRI
-1405 EHKIKSFLTIV
+1405 EHKVKSFLIIT

>member
-1 MKRKLLWAVAV
+1 MKRKLFGTAVV
-12 LGAVLVLVAVTPIGP
+12 LAAVLVLVAVTPIGP
-27 AALAHLL
+27 AALAYLL
-34 ERGVGGWQVSIGSRR
+34 ERGIGGWQVSIGSRR

-100 ADSTSAAT
+100 ADSTTAAT
-108 DIELPLAFFPNLN
+108 DIELPLAFLPNLN

-134 RIVARDW
+134 RIVAQDW

-156 LTLSELQG
+156 LTLSDLQG
-164 VPLRSLTLDL
+164 VLLRSLTLDL

-185 IRAVGASDSIRTDL
+185 IRAVGASDSIRTNL

-206 LKLPRPLQVD
+206 LKLPRPLQVN
-216 ATATVVTDSARGSLA
+216 ATATVEADSARGSLA

-244 GTLRGKGSAPTI
+244 GTLKGKGSAPTI
-256 SAVDLRGDMRANST
+256 SAVALRGDMRANST
-270 RIVVDSLLV
+270 RLVVDSLLV
-279 SLFDGTLTGEVT
+279 SLFDGTLTGEAT
-291 YFSTRDSLHT
+291 YFFTRDSLQT
-301 QLRGEGFDLALAAPF
+301 QLRGEGLDLALAAPF

-328 HLQHR
+328 QLQHR
-333 RYAADFAALLRDV
+333 RYTADFAALLRDV
-346 ELISDQRFDAEITGW
+346 DLIPDQRFDAEITGW
-361 HRPDGATRIDLQS
+361 HRPDGETRLDLQS
-374 PVLDLVATGSS
+374 SPLELVATGSS
-385 DIEGSYDLALKGALQ
+385 DLEGDYDLALKGALQ

-408 APIALDG
+408 APIAIAG
-415 RAKPD
+415 QAKPD
-420 TLALQLTTS
+420 TLALQLTAK

-435 GEQFGPLAAD
+435 GEEFGPLTAD
-445 LHLFANRY
+445 LHLSANRY
-453 LAADLRLER
+453 LAADLRIER
-462 DLLVAR
+462 DLLVAQ

-473 ANSEIDTLVADV
+473 ENSEIDTLVADV
-485 NGLAVERVMPELG
+485 DGLAVERIMPGLEG
-498 GRLDADLRGAGGL
+498 QLDADMRGAGGL
-511 SLDALQLDGRAATS
+511 SLDELQLTGHIATTP
-525 SLEYAGWQTGELAL
+525 LEYAGWQTGELAL
-539 NVGWDRGTA
+539 DVDWDQGAA
-548 QVAGGGPGVSLRAEL
+548 QLAGGGPGVSVLAEL
-563 DATGHLT
+563 DADRHLT

-583 GDAVGAIGAAG
+583 DGAVAALG
-594 GTLRWEGPLDDLDVA
+594 GTLRWEGPLEDLDAVQA
-609 QGGLALNSLS
+609 DLALDSLL
-619 LRLGEWT
+619 LRQGEWE
-626 LQNYG
+626 LQNRG
-631 PLQADYGD
+631 PLQADYDD
-639 GHLNLAAV
+639 GRMDLTAV
-647 NLQTPIGLVGLS
+647 HLQTSVGLVDFS

-672 LSTLELS
+672 LSALELS

-694 VSGPL
+694 VGGAL
-699 AKPEA
+699 ARPEA
-704 QGAVTLAE
+704 QGVVTLAD
-712 MHLDTLALGNARLR
+712 MRLDTLALGDARLR
-726 LALEDS
+726 LVLADS
-732 LVAEFSADAG
+732 LTAEFTADAG
-742 VRLALTCPAAPLFEP
+742 MRLALTCPAAPLFGP
-757 GAAPAQ
+757 GEAPAQ

-782 RSMYGRLDL
+782 RPMYGRLDL
-791 DGHLEAAFEDSMP
+791 DGHLEAALGDSMP
-804 SWRDLAGYIDVRGLV
+804 SWRDLSGHIDMHDLA

-824 TADSLRL
+824 SADSLRL
-831 DLLSGGHFAFGEGR
+831 DLLSGGQFAFGEGR

-855 QRYDRDRRALQ
+855 RRYDRDRLAHQ

-872 LAGQLVD
+872 LAGQLEG
-879 TKPSQIEL
+879 TKPSQLEL
-887 ALENADLA
+887 ALEDVDLA

-905 LDAEVRGTTSAPQVT
+905 LDAEVSGTTSAPQIA
-920 ADLAVETAD
+920 ADLAVESAD
-929 LGRLR
+929 LGKLR
-934 GQLVGDRDGGDWH
+934 GQLVGDQHGGDWH
-947 LNWTTLLDDSL
+947 LNWTTLPDDSL
-958 TVIGRVP
+958 TVTGRVP
-965 WDLQAGTL
+965 WDLQAGAL
-973 SLDESWLEARSNGI
+973 SLDESWLEARSDGI
-987 GLLFLGDLIAE
+987 GLLFIGDLIAE

-1016 STLSLRGQIG
+1016 STLSLQGQIG
-1026 VKGLEFALLDLEPIY
+1026 VKDLEFALLDLEPIY

-1054 VELVGFSVE
+1054 IKLVGFSVE

-1070 RSASLTGQFDLA
+1070 RSASLTGQFDLT

-1088 FDLRL
+1088 FDLQL

-1099 SYYEDVGQS
+1099 SYYEAVGQS
-1108 FKADDIDMDLSFA
+1108 FKANDIDLDLSFA

-1143 LVVLTLPVPPPPPAL
+1143 LVVLALPVPPPPPAL

-1171 VDIRGLALDSEL
+1171 VDLRGLAVDSEL

-1211 GQVFVLNEQ
+1211 GQVFVLNQE
-1220 FDITQGRVVFNRL
+1220 FNITHGRVVFNRL

-1243 YDPLEL
+1243 YDPFEL
-1249 NPTLDLQAQTKEIED
+1249 NPTLDLQAKVED
-1264 INDDKKYVAT
+1264 IPNIKSGYKYDVT
-1274 LMLRGSAQRVVPR
+1274 LTLKGSAQKIVPDFEADSEDPNADPIEDY
-1287 LSAKPSGGESGDPLG
+1287 LSI
-1302 PQGTVNLL
+1302 VNLL
-1310 AFRMVD
+1310 VFNMADLDVAD
-1316 FDYVGAFGSTSEAL
+1316 LDYDAAV
-1330 NTAATAFGTVA
+1330 TAA

-1347 QVEKVGLNEFTVL
+1347 QVEKEVGLDEFTVL
-1360 PSSEIDG
+1360 PSSEIAG
-1367 AEPGTALR
+1367 AEPGDPALR
-1375 AGKYLGGLP
+1375 VGEYFSRRLP
-1384 FPLWVRYE
+1384 LPLWVRYE
-1392 ALLKEMAWGEVRV
+1392 APLKEMASGEVRI
-1405 EHKIKSFLTIV
+1405 EHKVKSFLIIT

>member
-1 MKRKLLWAVAV
+1 MKRKLLGAAAV

-65 PALGVTVNAEYIA
+65 PALGVTVNAEYVA
-78 AWPWSWEADIQAPK
+78 AWPWSWEVDIQAPK

-100 ADSTSAAT
+100 ADSTAAAT
-108 DIELPLAFFPNLN
+108 DIELPLAFLPNLN

-129 QLGET
+129 QLGAT

-147 VADTSAHLE
+147 VADTSSHLE
-156 LTLSELQG
+156 LALSDLQG

-185 IRAVGASDSIRTDL
+185 IRAVGASDSLRSDL

-216 ATATVVTDSARGSLA
+216 ATATVETDSARGSLA

-244 GTLRGKGSAPTI
+244 GTLKGEGSAPAV

-270 RIVVDSLLV
+270 RLVVDSLLV
-279 SLFDGTLTGEVT
+279 SLFDGTLTGEAT
-291 YFSTRDSLHT
+291 YFSTRDSLQA

-316 AGRAEFDLAAGV
+316 GGRAEFDLAAGV

-346 ELISDQRFDAEITGW
+346 DLISDQRFDAEITGW
-361 HRPDGATRIDLQS
+361 HRPDGATRLDLQS
-374 PVLDLVATGSS
+374 PVLELVATGSS

-408 APIALDG
+408 APIAIAG
-415 RAKPD
+415 QAKPD
-420 TLALQLTTS
+420 TLALQLTAN

-435 GEQFGPLAAD
+435 GEEFGPLAAD
-445 LHLFANRY
+445 LHLSANRY

-473 ANSEIDTLVADV
+473 ENSEIDTLVA
-485 NGLAVERVMPELG
+485 ACERTGSRAGHARVKRAARRGFARG
-498 GRLDADLRGAGGL
+498 GRAVARRAAVGRARCDHAARIRRMADRRTRAGRGLGPRRGAG
-511 SLDALQLDGRAATS
+511 SRRRAGRERTS
-525 SLEYAGWQTGELAL
+525 
-539 NVGWDRGTA
+539 
-548 QVAGGGPGVSLRAEL
+548 EL
-563 DATGHLT
+563 DVDGHLT

-583 GDAVGAIGAAG
+583 DGAAAALG
-594 GTLRWEGPLDDLDVA
+594 GTLRWEGPLKNLDAVQA
-609 QGGLALNSLS
+609 DLALDSLL
-619 LRLGEWT
+619 LRQGEWE
-626 LQNYG
+626 LQNHG

-639 GHLNLAAV
+639 GRMDLTAV
-647 NLQTPIGLVGLS
+647 HLQTSVGLVGLS
-659 GWVGRDSLSVAAE
+659 GWVGQDSLSVAAE
-672 LSTLELS
+672 LSALELS

-694 VSGPL
+694 VGGTL
-699 AKPEA
+699 ARPEA
-704 QGAVTLAE
+704 QGVVTMEE
-712 MHLDTLALGNARLR
+712 MRLDTLALGNARLR
-726 LALEDS
+726 LALADT
-732 LVAEFSADAG
+732 LTTEFTADAG
-742 VRLALTCPAAPLFEP
+742 VRLALTCPAAPLFGP
-757 GAAPAQ
+757 GTAPAQ

-776 LSYALG
+776 LTYALG
-782 RSMYGRLDL
+782 HPLHGRLDL
-791 DGHLEAAFEDSMP
+791 DGHLAAAWEDSMP
-804 SWRDLAGYIDVRGLV
+804 SWRDLSGYIDVHGLA
-819 IESQA
+819 IESRA
-824 TADSLRL
+824 SADSLRL
-831 DLLSGGHFAFGEGR
+831 DLLSGGHFAFGESR

-855 QRYDRDRRALQ
+855 RRYDRDRLAHQ
-866 PAGTLR
+866 PAGSLR
-872 LAGQLVD
+872 LAGQLEG
-879 TKPSQIEL
+879 TKPSKIEL
-887 ALENADLA
+887 ALKDADLA

-905 LDAEVRGTTSAPQVT
+905 LDAEVSGTTSAPQVT
-920 ADLAVETAD
+920 ADLAVETSD
-929 LGRLR
+929 LGELR
-934 GQLVGDRDGGDWH
+934 GQLVGDRHGGDWH
-947 LNWTTLLDDSL
+947 LNWTTLPDDSL
-958 TVIGRVP
+958 TVTGRVP
-965 WDLQAGTL
+965 WDLQAGEL
-973 SLDESWLEARSNGI
+973 SLDEGWLEAHSDGI

-1016 STLSLRGQIG
+1016 STLSLQGQIG

-1070 RSASLTGQFDLA
+1070 SSASLTGQFDLA

-1088 FDLRL
+1088 FDLQL

-1108 FKADDIDMDLSFA
+1108 FRASDIDLDLSFA
-1121 GSLSA
+1121 GSVSA
-1126 SKLAGRVRID
+1126 SKLAGRIRLD
-1136 RPKSEAS
+1136 RPQSEAS
-1143 LVVLTLPVPPPPPAL
+1143 LRVLLLPVPPPPPAL
-1158 RDDFLENMALAVE
+1158 RDDFLENMTLGVE
-1171 VDIRGLALDSEL
+1171 VDIRSLALDSEL

-1211 GQVFVLNEQ
+1211 GQVFVLNQE
-1220 FDITQGRVVFNRL
+1220 FNITQGRVVFNRL

-1243 YDPLEL
+1243 YDPFEL
-1249 NPTLDLQAQTKEIED
+1249 NPTLDLQAKVED
-1264 INDDKKYVAT
+1264 IPNIKSGYEYDVT
-1274 LMLRGSAQRVVPR
+1274 LTLKGSAQKIVPDFEADSEDPDADPVEDN
-1287 LSAKPSGGESGDPLG
+1287 LSI
-1302 PQGTVNLL
+1302 VNLL
-1310 AFRMVD
+1310 VFNMADLDVAD
-1316 FDYVGAFGSTSEAL
+1316 LDYDAAV
-1330 NTAATAFGTVA
+1330 TAA

-1347 QVEKVGLNEFTVL
+1347 QVEKEVGLDEFTVL
-1360 PSSEIDG
+1360 PSSEIAG
-1367 AEPGTALR
+1367 AEPGDPALR
-1375 AGKYLGGLP
+1375 VGEYFSRRLP
-1384 FPLWVRYE
+1384 LPLWVRYE
-1392 ALLKEMAWGEVRV
+1392 APLKEMASGEVRI
-1405 EHKIKSFLTIV
+1405 EHKVKSFLIIT
-1416 GSAQSKYDS
+1416 GSAQSKYDH

>member
-1 MKRKLLWAVAV
+1 MKRKLFGAATV
-12 LGAVLVLVAVTPIGP
+12 LAAVLVLIAVTPIGP

-65 PALGVTVNAEYIA
+65 PALGVSVNAEYIA
-78 AWPWSWEADIQAPK
+78 AWPWSWEIDIQAPK
-92 VRIEPGTG
+92 VRIEPGAE
-100 ADSTSAAT
+100 ADSTTAAT
-108 DIELPLAFFPNLN
+108 DIELPLAFLPNLN
-121 AKAGALDW
+121 AKAGTLDW

-147 VADTSAHLE
+147 AADTSAHLE
-156 LTLSELQG
+156 LALSDLQG
-164 VPLRSLTLDL
+164 VPLRSLTLNL

-185 IRAVGASDSIRTDL
+185 VRAVGAIDSLRSDL
-199 HASFALG
+199 HASFDLG

-216 ATATVVTDSARGSLA
+216 ATATVETDSARGSLA

-244 GTLRGKGSAPTI
+244 GTLRGKGSATTI

-270 RIVVDSLLV
+270 RLVVDSLLV
-279 SLFDGTLTGEVT
+279 SLFDGTLTGEAT
-291 YFSTRDSLHT
+291 YFFIRDSLQT
-301 QLRGEGFDLALAAPF
+301 QLRGEGLDLALVAPF

-333 RYAADFAALLRDV
+333 RYAADFAALLRNVD
-346 ELISDQRFDAEITGW
+346 LIPDQQFDAEITGW
-361 HRPDGATRIDLQS
+361 HRPNGETHLDLQS
-374 PVLDLVATGSS
+374 SPLELVATGSS
-385 DIEGSYDLALKGALQ
+385 DLEGDYDLALKGALQ

-408 APIALDG
+408 APIAIAG
-415 RAKPD
+415 QAKPD
-420 TLALQLTTS
+420 TLTLRLTAR

-435 GEQFGPLAAD
+435 GKEFGPLAAD
-445 LHLFANRY
+445 LHLSANRY

-468 ADIDL
+468 ADIEL
-473 ANSEIDTLVADV
+473 ENSEIATLVAAV
-485 NGLAVERVMPELG
+485 NGLAVERIMPGLSGHLEANLHG
-498 GRLDADLRGAGGL
+498 EGGL
-511 SLDALQLDGRAATS
+511 SLKELQLTGRIATTP
-525 SLEYAGWQTGELAL
+525 LEYAGWQTGELAL
-539 NVGWDRGTA
+539 DVDWDQGA
-548 QVAGGGPGVSLRAEL
+548 AWVAGGGPGVDVLAEL
-563 DATGHLT
+563 DADDHLT

-578 LLRGV
+578 LLQGV
-583 GDAVGAIGAAG
+583 DGAVAALG
-594 GTLRWEGPLDDLDVA
+594 GTLRWEGPLEDLDAA
-609 QGGLALNSLS
+609 QANLALDSLL
-619 LRLGEWT
+619 LRQGKWT
-626 LQNYG
+626 MQNRG
-631 PLQADYGD
+631 PFQADYDAGRLD
-639 GHLNLAAV
+639 LTALH
-647 NLQTPIGLVGLS
+647 LQTSVGLVDLS
-659 GWVGRDSLSVAAE
+659 GWVGGDSLSVVAE
-672 LSTLELS
+672 LSALDLS

-694 VSGPL
+694 IGGAL
-699 AKPEA
+699 ARPEA
-704 QGAVTLAE
+704 QGVVTLAE
-712 MHLDTLALGNARLR
+712 MRLDTLALGNARLR
-726 LALEDS
+726 LS
-732 LVAEFSADAG
+732 LADTLTAEFTADAG
-742 VRLALTCPAAPLFEP
+742 MRLALTCPAAPLFGP
-757 GAAPAQ
+757 GVAPAQ

-776 LSYALG
+776 LSYALD
-782 RSMYGRLDL
+782 RPMYGRLDL
-791 DGHLEAAFEDSMP
+791 DGHLEAALGDSMP
-804 SWRDLAGYIDVRGLV
+804 SWRDLSGQIDVHGLA

-824 TADSLRL
+824 AADSLRL

-855 QRYDRDRRALQ
+855 QRYNRDRLALQ

-872 LAGQLVD
+872 LTGQLVD
-879 TKPSQIEL
+879 TKPSKIEL
-887 ALENADLA
+887 ALEDADLA

-905 LDAEVRGTTSAPQVT
+905 LDAEVRGTTSAPQV
-920 ADLAVETAD
+920 AAELAVETVD

-934 GQLVGDRDGGDWH
+934 GQLVGDRHGGDWH
-947 LNWTTLLDDSL
+947 LNWTTLPDDSL
-958 TVIGRVP
+958 TVTGRVP

-973 SLDESWLEARSNGI
+973 SLDESWLEAHSDGI

-1016 STLSLRGQIG
+1016 STLSLQGQIG
-1026 VKGLEFALLDLEPIY
+1026 VEALEFALLDLEPIY
-1041 ALPDGHLQFNDRQ
+1041 ALPDGQLQFNGRQ

-1063 KEPKRGF
+1063 NEPKRGF
-1070 RSASLTGQFDLA
+1070 RSASLTGQLDLS

-1088 FDLRL
+1088 FDLQL

-1099 SYYEDVGQS
+1099 SYYEAVGQS
-1108 FKADDIDMDLSFA
+1108 FRANDIDLDLSFA

-1171 VDIRGLALDSEL
+1171 VDIRGLAVDSEL

-1211 GQVFVLNEQ
+1211 GQIFILNRQ
-1220 FDITQGRVVFNRL
+1220 FNITQGRVVFNRL

-1243 YDPLEL
+1243 YDPFEL
-1249 NPTLDLQAQTKEIED
+1249 NPTLDLEAKTEEIED
-1264 INDDKKYVAT
+1264 IDDGEKYVVT
-1274 LMLRGSAQRVVPR
+1274 LTLQGPAQKIVPNFSPLDL
-1287 LSAKPSGGESGDPLG
+1287 LS
-1302 PQGTVNLL
+1302 TVNLL
-1310 AFRMVD
+1310 AFNTVSNRD
-1316 FDYVGAFGSTSEAL
+1316 LKYKTAL
-1330 NTAATAFGTVA
+1330 GTAA
-1341 GQLLSK
+1341 GQLLSG
-1347 QVEKVGLNEFTVL
+1347 QVEKVGLDEFVVL
-1360 PSSEIDG
+1360 PSSTVFG
-1367 AEPGTALR
+1367 AEPGDPALR
-1375 AGKYLGGLP
+1375 VGEYFSQRLP
-1384 FPLWVRYE
+1384 LPLWVRYE
-1392 ALLKEMAWGEVRV
+1392 APLKEIASGEVRI
-1405 EHKIKSFLTIV
+1405 EHKVKSFLIIT

>member
-1 MKRKLLWAVAV
+1 MKRKLLGTAAV
-12 LGAVLVLVAVTPIGP
+12 LAAVLVLVAVTPIGP
-27 AALAHLL
+27 AALAYLL

-54 AFSFSDVYCKN
+54 AFSFSDVHCKN
-65 PALGVTVNAEYIA
+65 PALGMTVNAEYIA
-78 AWPWSWEADIQAPK
+78 AWPWSWEVAIQAPK

-108 DIELPLAFFPNLN
+108 DIELPLAFLPNLN

-134 RIVARDW
+134 RIVAQNW
-141 HGAYRA
+141 HGAYRV
-147 VADTSAHLE
+147 VADTSGHLE

-185 IRAVGASDSIRTDL
+185 IRAVGAGDSIRTDL

-206 LKLPRPLQVD
+206 MKLPRPLQVE
-216 ATATVVTDSARGSLA
+216 ATATVEADSARGSLA

-244 GTLRGKGSAPTI
+244 GTLKGEGSAPTI

-279 SLFDGTLTGEVT
+279 SLFDGNLTGEVT
-291 YFSTRDSLHT
+291 YFSTRDSLQA

-316 AGRAEFDLAAGV
+316 GGRAEFDLAAGV

-333 RYAADFAALLRDV
+333 RYAADFAAFLRDV
-346 ELISDQRFDAEITGW
+346 DLISDQRFDAEITGW
-361 HRPDGATRIDLQS
+361 HRPDGATRLDLQS
-374 PVLDLVATGSS
+374 SPLELVATGSS
-385 DIEGSYDLALKGALQ
+385 NLEGDYDLSLKGALQ

-408 APIALDG
+408 APIVIAG
-415 RAKPD
+415 QAKPD
-420 TLALQLTTS
+420 TLALQLTAN

-435 GEQFGPLAAD
+435 GEEFGPLAAD
-445 LHLFANRY
+445 LHLSDNRY
-453 LAADLRLER
+453 LAVGLRLER
-462 DLLVAR
+462 NLLVAQ

-473 ANSEIDTLVADV
+473 ENSEIDTLVAAV
-485 NGLAVERVMPELG
+485 NGLAVERVMPGLS
-498 GRLDADLRGAGGL
+498 GRLDADLRGEGGL
-511 SLDALQLDGRAATS
+511 SFDELQLTGHLATTP
-525 SLEYAGWQTGELAL
+525 LEYAGWQTGELAL
-539 NVGWDRGTA
+539 DVDWDQGAAR
-548 QVAGGGPGVSLRAEL
+548 VAGGGPGVSVLAEL
-563 DATGHLT
+563 DVDGHLT

-578 LLRGV
+578 LLRGTD
-583 GDAVGAIGAAG
+583 GAVAALG
-594 GTLRWEGPLDDLDVA
+594 GTLRWDGPLEDLDAVQA
-609 QGGLALNSLS
+609 ALAFDSLL
-619 LRLGEWT
+619 LRQGEWV
-626 LQNYG
+626 LQNRG

-639 GHLNLAAV
+639 GRMDLTALH
-647 NLQTPIGLVGLS
+647 LQTSVGLVDLS

-672 LSTLELS
+672 LSALELS

-694 VSGPL
+694 VGGTL
-699 AKPEA
+699 ARPEA
-704 QGAVTLAE
+704 QGVVTLEE
-712 MHLDTLALGNARLR
+712 MRLDTLALGNARLR
-726 LALEDS
+726 LS
-732 LVAEFSADAG
+732 LADMLTAEFSADAG
-742 VRLALTCPAAPLFEP
+742 MRLALTCPAEPLFGP
-757 GAAPAQ
+757 GAASAQ

-782 RSMYGRLDL
+782 RPMYGRLDL
-791 DGHLEAAFEDSMP
+791 DGHLEAALGDSMP
-804 SWRDLAGYIDVRGLV
+804 SWRDLSGYIDVHGLA

-824 TADSLRL
+824 SADSLRL
-831 DLLSGGHFAFGEGR
+831 DLLSGGQFAFGEGR

-855 QRYDRDRRALQ
+855 RRYDRDRLALQ

-879 TKPSQIEL
+879 TKPSKIEL
-887 ALENADLA
+887 ALEDADLA

-905 LDAEVRGTTSAPQVT
+905 LDAEVSGTTSAPQVA
-920 ADLAVETAD
+920 ADLAVETSD
-929 LGRLR
+929 LGKLR
-934 GQLVGDRDGGDWH
+934 GRLDGDRNGGDWH
-947 LNWTTLLDDSL
+947 LNWKTLLDDSL
-958 TVIGRVP
+958 TVTGRVP
-965 WDLQAGTL
+965 WDLQSGTL
-973 SLDESWLEARSNGI
+973 ALDESWLEARSDGI
-987 GLLFLGDLIAE
+987 GLLFLGDLIAD
-998 LDHLDGRI
+998 LDHLDGRV
-1006 SADLRAEGLD
+1006 SADLRVEGLD
-1016 STLSLRGQIG
+1016 STLSLQGQIG

-1041 ALPDGHLQFNDRQ
+1041 ALPDGQVQFNDRQ
-1054 VELVGFSVE
+1054 IELVGFSVE

-1070 RSASLTGQFDLA
+1070 RSASLTGQLDLA

-1108 FKADDIDMDLSFA
+1108 FKADDIDLDLSFA

-1143 LVVLTLPVPPPPPAL
+1143 LVVLALPVPPPPPTL
-1158 RDDFLENMALAVE
+1158 RDDFLENMALGVE
-1171 VDIRGLALDSEL
+1171 VDLRGLAVDSEL

-1211 GQVFVLNEQ
+1211 GQVFVLNQE
-1220 FDITQGRVVFNRL
+1220 FNITQGRVVFNRL

-1243 YDPLEL
+1243 YDPFEL
-1249 NPTLDLQAQTKEIED
+1249 NPTLDLEAKIED
-1264 INDDKKYVAT
+1264 IEDSQSGYEYDVT
-1274 LMLRGSAQRVVPR
+1274 LTLKGPAQKIAPDLLAESEDPNAPPVEGA
-1287 LSAKPSGGESGDPLG
+1287 LSI
-1302 PQGTVNLL
+1302 VNLL
-1310 AFRMVD
+1310 VFNMADLDVAD
-1316 FDYVGAFGSTSEAL
+1316 LDYDAAV
-1330 NTAATAFGTVA
+1330 TAA

-1347 QVEKVGLNEFTVL
+1347 QVEKEVGLDEFTVL